1 MPGALTAPKVLRFDG
16 YEVDLAAGQL
26 RKRGVRISLREKS
39 LRVLALLLEHPGE
52 VVTREE
58 LRQRLWPEDVFVDFD
73 NNLNTAI
80 ARLREAL
87 GDSAEHPRFIE
98 TLPKHG
104 YRFLANVFEAPRAP
118 DRGPAPRARVVVLP
132 FVNLSGDPAQE
143 YFSDAMTDEIITE
156 LAGLAPAQLAV
167 IARTTAMHYKGSHKD
182 VARIGRELGV
192 DYVVEGGVH
201 RADDRIG
208 INVQL
213 IQVSDQTHLFAGKY
227 EAELRD
233 IFSMRSCVAQAI
245 AAHIGITPIADKIRM
260 GDAVRERPTRK
271 PTEDLAAYNE
281 YIQGRYH
288 LARLTPE
295 AFAKARQH
303 FEEAIARD
311 PKFALAYDSLAE
323 IYWYM
328 GYFGF
333 MRPIDAFSTGVLYA
347 LRALEI
353 DNALA
358 ETHALLAQYH
368 KQLDYNWP
376 EVRREMARALAL
388 NPTSPV
394 VKARYALNAL
404 MPQGRLEEAVAELE
418 GALELDPLSAYT
430 RTVLAIM
437 LLLWHRYDRA
447 IAECRRLLE
456 LDPSAYW
463 GHLIIGSC
471 YRELQKF
478 DEAIAASRRAVELS
492 GDSAAMLGWLG
503 LSLGRSGKKAE
514 ARALLERLHVMAA
527 KAYVP
532 PTSFAWI
539 HIGLGEKDS
548 AFGWVDRAVDGR
560 DQFMMP
566 IKTYAFFDS
575 IRADPRFAA
584 LLRKMN
590 LEP

>member
-1 MPGALTAPKVLRFDG
+1 MPGAPTAPKVVRFAD
-16 YEVDLAAGQL
+16 YEMDMAAGL
-26 RKRGVRISLREKS
+26 LHKGGLRISLREQS
-39 LRVLALLLEHPGE
+39 FQVLASLLKRPGQ

-80 ARLREAL
+80 GRLREAL
-87 GDSAEHPRFIE
+87 GDSADHPRFIE

-104 YRFLANVFEAPRAP
+104 YRFIANVFEAPRAP
-118 DRGPAPRARVVVLP
+118 EPRLARRVRVVVLP
-132 FVNLSGDPAQE
+132 FINLSGDPAQE

-156 LAGLAPAQLAV
+156 LAGLAPEQLGV
-167 IARTTAMHYKGSHKD
+167 IARTTAMHYKDSHKD
-182 VARIGRELGV
+182 VAQIGRELGV

-201 RADDRIG
+201 RAGNRIAF
-208 INVQL
+208 NAQL
-213 IQVSDQTHLFAGKY
+213 IRAKDQTHVWAQRY
-227 EAELRD
+227 DVELRD
-233 IFSMRSCVAQAI
+233 IFKMQGSVAQAI
-245 AAHIGITPIADKIRM
+245 TAHIGITPIA
-260 GDAVRERPTRK
+260 GDVRVGDTVGGRPTRK

-303 FEEAIARD
+303 FEEAITRD
-311 PKFALAYDSLAE
+311 PAFALAYDSLAE

-376 EVRREMARALAL
+376 EVHREMARALAL

-394 VKARYALNAL
+394 VKVRYALNAL
-404 MPQGRLEEAVAELE
+404 MPLGRLEEAVAELE

-437 LLLWHRYDRA
+437 LLLWRRYDRA

-456 LDPSAYW
+456 LDPSACW
-463 GHLIIGSC
+463 GHLMIGSC
-471 YRELQKF
+471 YRDLRMF
-478 DEAIAASRRAVELS
+478 DEAITANRQAVELS
-492 GDSAAMLGWLG
+492 GNAAAMLGWLG
-503 LSLGRSGKKAE
+503 LSLAIAGKQDE
-514 ARALLERLHVMAA
+514 ARALLNCLHEMATQ
-527 KAYVP
+527 AYVP

-539 HIGLGEKDS
+539 HLGLGEINS
-548 AFGWVDRAVDGR
+548 AFEWLDRAVDER
-560 DQFMMP
+560 DQLMMP
-566 IKTYAFFDS
+566 IKSYAFFDPL
-575 IRADPRFAA
+575 RADPRFAA